1 MVEVPE
7 PPAAKVRVAGFAA
20 KVKSVTSRVTVV
32 EVEAAK
38 LLSPL

>member
-1 MVEVPE
+1 MVEAPE
-7 PPAAKVRVAGFAA
+7 PPAAKVRVAGSAV
-20 KVKSVTSRVTVV
+20 KVKSVTVSVAAV